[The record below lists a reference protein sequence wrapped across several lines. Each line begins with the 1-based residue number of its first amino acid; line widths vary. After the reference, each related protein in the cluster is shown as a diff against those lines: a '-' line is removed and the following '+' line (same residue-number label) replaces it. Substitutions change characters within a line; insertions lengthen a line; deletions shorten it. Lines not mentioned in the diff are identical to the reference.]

1 MLRLKLDE
9 VLQKRGRSAYSVAKE
24 TGLKETTLWRLRH
37 NKGSA
42 TFNTLDL
49 LCKALDCQPGDLLEY
64 ISDELQVKIKSKRAT
79 SKKGRAS
86 R

>member
-9 VLQKRGRSAYSVAKE
+9 LLQERGRSAYSVAKE

-37 NKGSA
+37 NKGTA
-42 TFNTLDL
+42 TFNTIDL

-64 ISDELQVKIKSKRAT
+64 IPDKPSRKDKQPT
-79 SKKGRAS
+79 SRKL
-86 R
+86 

>member
-9 VLQKRGRSAYSVAKE
+9 VLQRQGRSAYSVAKE

-64 ISDELQVKIKSKRAT
+64 IPDKTASKPKRA
-79 SKKGRAS
+79 SLKGR
-86 R
+86 